1 MKSNVEFLA
10 HIIGEGKP
18 SAIGSLGGSTDGM
31 NKDGLVASLT
41 AGVSRAYGLWNAKT
55 PPERNMIAR
64 RTLASVVG
72 YFPAPYK
79 CHGILWSFIPHLGER
94 NGFSGLGR

>member
-41 AGVSRAYGLWNAKT
+41 AGVSR
-55 PPERNMIAR
+55 
-64 RTLASVVG
+64 
-72 YFPAPYK
+72 
-79 CHGILWSFIPHLGER
+79 
-94 NGFSGLGR
+94 